1 MKITITGSLG
11 NISRGITE
19 ILTAKGH
26 QVTVVTQS
34 PERVKAIEDL
44 NATAAVGSVEDIDFL
59 VNAFKGADAVY
70 TMIPPNNNPDFMT
83 SVSRNYAKAIE
94 QAGVRY
100 VVNLSS
106 VGSPLAGQGP
116 LKEYHNLEESLN
128 GINVLHLRP
137 GMFYTNFFG
146 AIEMI
151 KHQHIIGNNF
161 DGTVDMFMTHPHDIA
176 AVAADALDTLSF
188 TGVNIHYLV
197 SDKKNG
203 NEVAQILADVI
214 GQPISWVPF
223 TDEQLLQGLMQNGF
237 SKELAENYFVAMGVA
252 IREGL
257 LSTHYQQNKYPVS
270 GKITFKDFATDFAR
284 AF

>member
-11 NISRGITE
+11 NISSKITE
-19 ILTAKGH
+19 KLTAIGH
-26 QVTVVTQS
+26 QVTVITQS

-94 QAGVRY
+94 QAGVRH

-128 GINVLHLRP
+128 GVNVLHLRP

-161 DGTVDMFMTHPHDIA
+161 DGTVDMSMTHPHDIA
-176 AVAADALDTLSF
+176 DVAAAALDTLSF

-203 NEVAQILADVI
+203 NEIAQILGNAI
-214 GQPISWVPF
+214 GRPIAWVPF
-223 TDEQLLQGLMQNGF
+223 TDEQLLHGLMQNGF
-237 SKELAENYFVAMGVA
+237 SRELAQNYFVAMGVA

-270 GKITFKDFATDFAR
+270 GNITFEDFAKDFARIF
-284 AF
+284 

>member
-1 MKITITGSLG
+1 VI
-11 NISRGITE
+11 
-19 ILTAKGH
+19 
-26 QVTVVTQS
+26 TQS
-34 PERVKAIEDL
+34 PERVKAIEGL

-94 QAGVRY
+94 QAGVRH

-128 GINVLHLRP
+128 GFNVLHLRP

-161 DGTVDMFMTHPHDIA
+161 DGTVEMSMTHPHDIA
-176 AVAADALDTLSF
+176 DVAAAALDTLSF

-203 NEVAQILADVI
+203 NEIAQILGDAV

-223 TDEQLLQGLMQNGF
+223 TDEQLLHGLMQNGF
-237 SKELAENYFVAMGVA
+237 SRELAQNYFVAMGVA

-270 GKITFKDFATDFAR
+270 GNITFEDFAKDFARIF
-284 AF
+284 